1 VTNTDTV
8 RSSSRYNRSFV
19 TNDRRSRVQ
28 ASAKPR
34 WRSSAIAFVAQSC
47 SVRSG
52 ACCPDERATRVLLN
66 ARTRST
72 HSRRESQGG
81 LAQSEMTSW
90 QARFRSWSMS
100 YINVS
105 KDAEPAKEA
114 SFTCRES
121 ERVSCP
127 RGIPNEANRASGS
140 NAVVR
145 FRTDA
150 KVSDQETQQDSP
162 MVWVCANT
170 HLLHHQYQSSAPH
183 LSGYNP
189 SYSQPPSKSR
199 DGEREIAGHL
209 LHL

>member
-1 VTNTDTV
+1 
-8 RSSSRYNRSFV
+8 
-19 TNDRRSRVQ
+19 
-28 ASAKPR
+28 
-34 WRSSAIAFVAQSC
+34 
-47 SVRSG
+47 
-52 ACCPDERATRVLLN
+52 
-66 ARTRST
+66 
-72 HSRRESQGG
+72 
-81 LAQSEMTSW
+81 
-90 QARFRSWSMS
+90 MS

-105 KDAEPAKEA
+105 KDARPAKEG

-150 KVSDQETQQDSP
+150 KVSDHETQQNSP
-162 MVWVCANT
+162 MVCANT
-170 HLLHHQYQSSAPH
+170 HLLHRLYQSSAPH

-189 SYSQPPSKSR
+189 SYLQPPSKSR

-209 LHL
+209 LRL